1 MKQNLSKKLFDFRM
15 NDPKIVALVDKY
27 EQRPEDYPEDDVTPK
42 LQAIYKG
49 LNQWER
55 IVMYAYAE
63 NHSVR
68 KLAAFFEVKPYYTR
82 MAITNITKKIK
93 DNLRRTQ
100 RKEEDITWL

>member
-1 MKQNLSKKLFDFRM
+1 MCIRDR
-15 NDPKIVALVDKY
+15 
-27 EQRPEDYPEDDVTPK
+27 EDDITPK

>member
-15 NDPKIVALVDKY
+15 NDPKIVALIDKY
-27 EQRPEDYPEDDVTPK
+27 ELRPEDYPEDDVTPK

-63 NHSVR
+63 NHSFR